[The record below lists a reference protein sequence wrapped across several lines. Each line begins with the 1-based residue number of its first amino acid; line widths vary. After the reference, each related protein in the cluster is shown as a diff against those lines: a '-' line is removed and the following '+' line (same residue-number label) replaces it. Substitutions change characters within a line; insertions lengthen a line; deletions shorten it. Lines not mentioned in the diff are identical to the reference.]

1 MRESLMKKFETL
13 VRSCVRGGFS
23 DVHITGGHPI
33 VYRKDGNIG
42 FTKDS
47 LYSPE
52 EMDDFVSK
60 ILSFRQFEILRKRWS
75 VDMAISVSNVRLRM
89 NIFSSTRGLSM
100 AVRILPGTVPS
111 IADLNLHPSLQEITQ
126 LSSGLV
132 LISGP
137 TGSGKSTT
145 AAAIISEM
153 NNTLSK
159 HIVTLEDP
167 IEYRL
172 VSKKSF
178 VEQRELGLHMHS
190 FEHGLIDVLR
200 EDPDVIVVGELRD
213 PETIRLALNAAETG
227 HLVIASLH
235 SSKPEDAVYRM
246 FNSFPPDAQEAV
258 RTQLAATLAWL
269 IVQHLERIPKAGFRM
284 PVLSILRGTAAVK
297 NIIRDNKL
305 SQLESTLQTAR
316 GEGMFTAGGYIK
328 DYIEKRTSFAPPAKV
343 FGPSVEDTGEKSYYS
358 RLLDAD
364 APSA

>member
-1 MRESLMKKFETL
+1 MKKFEAL
-13 VRSCVRGGFS
+13 LRACVRGGFS
-23 DVHITGGHPI
+23 DVHITGGHPV
-33 VYRKDGNIG
+33 VYRKDGMIG
-42 FTKDS
+42 FTRDC
-47 LYSPE
+47 LFSPE

-60 ILSFRQFEILRKRWS
+60 TLSFRQFEILRKRWS
-75 VDMAISVSNVRLRM
+75 VDLAMSVSNVRLRM
-89 NIFSSTRGLSM
+89 NIFSTARGLSM
-100 AVRILPGTVPS
+100 AVRILPGTVPT
-111 IADLNLHPSLQEITQ
+111 IANLNLHPSLAEAAK

-145 AAAIISEM
+145 VAAIVSEI

-167 IEYRL
+167 VEYRMA
-172 VSKKSF
+172 SKKSF

-227 HLVIASLH
+227 HLVVASLH
-235 SSKPEDAVYRM
+235 SSKCEDAVYRM
-246 FNSFPPDAQEAV
+246 FNSFPPDGQEAV
-258 RTQLAATLAWL
+258 RTQLAATLEWL

-316 GEGMFTAGGYIK
+316 GDGMFTTGGYVK
-328 DYIEKRTSFAPPAKV
+328 EYLEKRGSFVSPSKI
-343 FGPSVEDTGEKSYYS
+343 FGPSPEDAGEKSYFS
-358 RLLDAD
+358 RLLDPD